1 MIHGF
6 VNMAGAIP
14 QGREAMLQIAKQLK
28 QLGTDESVLSA
39 RR

>member
-14 QGREAMLQIAKQLK
+14 QGRDATLQIARQL
-28 QLGTDESVLSA
+28 A
-39 RR
+39 AW